1 MHVKNVCRTSGSS
14 GKREW
19 RNHRRGNLCSRSD
32 SNKTSCLELCV
43 PITWN
48 RREFRMIK
56 FGRKLCLFIFF
67 NSHLFLLLFIYF
79 TFCLWRIFVDA
90 RGLSLVVEVG
100 DCPSLFRAGFLLS
113 CGDFSCC
120 GTQAAGLQVSAVAVR
135 GFSS

>member
-1 MHVKNVCRTSGSS
+1 MSVGLLVPLANGNGETEEETSVQEVAVIKQAILNSV
-14 GKREW
+14 
-19 RNHRRGNLCSRSD
+19 
-32 SNKTSCLELCV
+32 V

-67 NSHLFLLLFIYF
+67 NSHLFLLLLIYF
-79 TFCLWRIFVDA
+79 IFCLWRIFVDA
-90 RGLSLVVEVG
+90 QGLSLVVEVG
-100 DCPSLFRAGFLLS
+100 DCSSLFRAGFLLS

-120 GTQAAGLQVSAVAVR
+120 GTQAAGIQVSAVAVR